1 MPGNALVFS
10 YTGAGLFP
18 RAYTFFFF
26 FPTLVQVCDALE
38 QLSKQLP
45 PVEVEGGEERE
56 RKVEAWLP
64 KKAIKAWNPK

>member
-1 MPGNALVFS
+1 M
-10 YTGAGLFP
+10 
-18 RAYTFFFF
+18 
-26 FPTLVQVCDALE
+26 QVCDALE